1 MAEPELRGA
10 PAGTQHPLDRLV
22 AVVAQLREH
31 CPWMAQLTHS
41 SLVEYLVEECY
52 ELVDALDELPGTP
65 AADAPDA
72 DTEAP
77 AGNTATTELRGE
89 LGDVLLQVVLHAQLQ
104 REQGHFGLDEVV
116 TSLTD
121 KMIRRNPHVFAADG
135 SLRASFPA
143 TTDSIVETWH
153 RVKRAEEP
161 RREDPFH
168 GIPRQLPALAL
179 AAKTLRRIPV
189 GLPEPIAPLPG
200 AAPRTE
206 TELGDLLLAVV
217 QQSTAVG
224 LDPELALR
232 SAVLRLQARSRTLQ
246 AEDMIGV
253 SADVSTRLEPT
264 PSLTPPPGQ
273 VNP

>member
-1 MAEPELRGA
+1 MPEPEVRRA
-10 PAGTQHPLDRLV
+10 PAGAQHPLDRLV

-52 ELVDALDELPGTP
+52 ELVDVLDELP
-65 AADAPDA
+65 D
-72 DTEAP
+72 AP
-77 AGNTATTELRGE
+77 AGVAASGDIIADNTVTELRGE

-104 REQGHFGLDEVV
+104 REQGHFVLDDVV
-116 TSLTD
+116 TSLTE

-135 SLRASFPA
+135 SLRESFPA

-168 GIPRQLPALAL
+168 GIPRHLPALAL
-179 AAKTLRRIPV
+179 AAKTLRRSP
-189 GLPEPIAPLPG
+189 GTLPEPTMPWSG
-200 AAPRTE
+200 ATPKTE
-206 TELGDLLLAVV
+206 AELGDLLLALV
-217 QQSTAVG
+217 QQSTAAG

-232 SAVLRLQARSRTLQ
+232 SAVLRLQERSRTLQ
-246 AEDMIGV
+246 AEDMIGA

-273 VNP
+273 INP

>member
-1 MAEPELRGA
+1 MPEPESPSA

-52 ELVDALDELPGTP
+52 ELVDVLDELSGTP
-65 AADAPDA
+65 AAGTP
-72 DTEAP
+72 EAVAA
-77 AGNTATTELRGE
+77 AGGTVSELRGE

-104 REQGHFGLDEVV
+104 REQGHFVLDDVV
-116 TSLTD
+116 TSLTE

-135 SLRASFPA
+135 SLRDSFPA
-143 TTDSIVETWH
+143 TTDSIVETWQQ
-153 RVKRAEEP
+153 VKRAEEP

-179 AAKTLRRIPV
+179 AAKTLRRSPG
-189 GLPEPIAPLPG
+189 GLPELTTPLPG
-200 AAPRTE
+200 PAPQTE
-206 TELGDLLLAVV
+206 AELGELLLALV
-217 QQSTAVG
+217 QQSTAAG

-232 SAVLRLQARSRTLQ
+232 SAVLRLQARSRTLHP
-246 AEDMIGV
+246 EDMIGA
-253 SADVSTRLEPT
+253 SPDVSTRLEPT
-264 PSLTPPPGQ
+264 PVLTPPPGQ
-273 VNP
+273 TNP

>member
-1 MAEPELRGA
+1 MPEPELLPA

-22 AVVAQLREH
+22 VVVAQLREH

-52 ELVDALDELPGTP
+52 ELVDVLDELPGGP
-65 AADAPDA
+65 AADTAVG
-72 DTEAP
+72 DTV
-77 AGNTATTELRGE
+77 TELRGE
-89 LGDVLLQVVLHAQLQ
+89 LGDVLMQVVLHAQLQ
-104 REQGHFGLDEVV
+104 REQGHFVLDDVV
-116 TSLTD
+116 TSLTE

-135 SLRASFPA
+135 SLRDSFPA

-168 GIPRQLPALAL
+168 GIPRHLPALAL
-179 AAKTLRRIPV
+179 AAKTLRRLPG
-189 GLPEPIAPLPG
+189 GLPEPTPPLPG
-200 AAPRTE
+200 AAPTTE
-206 TELGDLLLAVV
+206 AELGELLLALV
-217 QQSTAVG
+217 QQSTVAG

-232 SAVLRLQARSRTLQ
+232 SAVLRLQARSRALQ
-246 AEDMIGV
+246 AEDMIGA

-273 VNP
+273 INP